1 MHAPAKLMG
10 PIAAAASS
18 GSSDHVGHSAAERC
32 PWGCVGWE
40 GDGVSLG
47 VTDGDGCHAGGGWP
61 TGCCDWAGEVHP
73 ARVTRAMAAMARMR
87 FMRQR

>member
-1 MHAPAKLMG
+1 MHAPAKLIG

-18 GSSDHVGHSAAERC
+18 GSSDHVGHSAADAVS
-32 PWGCVGWE
+32 VGVGE

-47 VTDGDGCHAGGGWP
+47 VTDGEGVTLGLADGLG
-61 TGCCDWAGEVHP
+61 DSAGEVHP
-73 ARVTRAMAAMARMR
+73 ARVTRAMAAMARVR